1 MERIFEKFNWPFFY
15 VTAAIIVIGIV
26 NLYSAVC
33 FWGEEGPSMGLFW
46 SQLVWMITGL
56 VLMFFVSFIDYRVF
70 HRLALYIYIAVNV
83 LLLASLFFGKVVRGT
98 SGWLQLG
105 GFSMQP
111 AEFAKIAFI
120 MIAAKYYSDHPN
132 PEGFSLKDLVKPAL
146 LMLIPFVLIILQGD
160 MGSSLFLILIF
171 CSLSMF
177 AKIRW
182 GTIVLLLIVGLIA
195 GGAVYKFGLKE
206 YQRNRIFQFVHPET
220 DIRGSG
226 YHLMQSK
233 IAVGS
238 GKIFGKGYLKGNI
251 NKLRYLPERHT
262 DFIFPVFAEEWGF
275 LGSLVL
281 LSLFGALLLMG
292 VEIASKARER
302 FGIFLA
308 VGIVSMLFWQVV
320 INLGGVLG
328 LMPLTGVTLPLMSYG
343 GSSVIVVLL
352 ALGMLQ
358 NISSRRFMF

>member
-1 MERIFEKFNWPFFY
+1 MERVFEKFNWPFFY
-15 VTAAIIVIGIV
+15 VTAAIIAIGLV
-26 NLYSAVC
+26 NLYSAVH
-33 FWGEEGPSMGLFW
+33 FWGEEGSSMNLFW
-46 SQLVWMITGL
+46 SQLVWMVIGL
-56 VLMFFVSFIDYRVF
+56 ALMFVTAFLDYRIF
-70 HRLALYIYIAVNV
+70 HRLALYIYIAVNI

-98 SGWLQLG
+98 SGWLQIG
-105 GFSMQP
+105 GLSMQP
-111 AEFAKIAFI
+111 AEFAKLAYIL
-120 MIAAKYYSDHPN
+120 IAARYYSDHPN
-132 PEGFSLKDLVKPAL
+132 PEGFTLKDMFKPAL
-146 LMLIPFVLIILQGD
+146 LMLIPFALIILQGD

-171 CSLSMF
+171 CSVAVF

-182 GTIVLLLIVGLIA
+182 GTVIFLLIAGLVA

-220 DIRGSG
+220 DVRGSG

-275 LGSLVL
+275 LGSIVV

-308 VGIVSMLFWQVV
+308 IGIVAMLFWQVV

-343 GSSVIVVLL
+343 GSSVIAVLI

>member
-1 MERIFEKFNWPFFY
+1 
-15 VTAAIIVIGIV
+15 
-26 NLYSAVC
+26 
-33 FWGEEGPSMGLFW
+33 
-46 SQLVWMITGL
+46 
-56 VLMFFVSFIDYRVF
+56 MF
-70 HRLALYIYIAVNV
+70 
-83 LLLASLFFGKVVRGT
+83 
-98 SGWLQLG
+98 
-105 GFSMQP
+105 
-111 AEFAKIAFI
+111 
-120 MIAAKYYSDHPN
+120 
-132 PEGFSLKDLVKPAL
+132 KPAM
-146 LMLIPFVLIILQGD
+146 LMLIPFVLIVLQGD

-171 CSLSMF
+171 FSVAMF

-182 GTIVLLLIVGLIA
+182 GTLILLVVVGIIA
-195 GGAVYKFGLKE
+195 AGTIYQFGLKE
-206 YQRNRIFQFVHPET
+206 YQRSRIFQFVHPET

-275 LGSLVL
+275 LGSIVILC
-281 LSLFGALLLMG
+281 LFGALLLMG

-308 VGIVSMLFWQVV
+308 IGIVAMLFWQVV

-343 GSSVIVVLL
+343 GSSVIAVLIAIGL
-352 ALGMLQ
+352 LQ
-358 NISSRRFMF
+358 NISRRRFMF